1 MEKINDE
8 TIMAYVD
15 GELDTEQS
23 SLVREAL
30 QSDPVL
36 MEKADLFRE
45 TTSML
50 DGIYDA
56 PLHEEVPEC
65 LTDSINAHQFGF
77 SHRIRNF
84 FQDCLQFPAMQ
95 PAFASAIVAGIII
108 GTGFLFYMARNPL
121 APVPTTNTLV
131 SSEEFSHVLEKTPGG
146 QSRVIEKY
154 GATIIPV
161 VTFRDRGHRFCR
173 QYEVITESGANQ
185 VFQQGIACRDLK
197 GAWVTVT
204 FLTMKE
210 SISQHSGS
218 VSYELSG
225 SGNVIDETMDQLR
238 AGTPLTSKQELERIH
253 LNWKM

>member
-1 MEKINDE
+1 MEKLSDE

-23 SLVREAL
+23 TLVREAL

-65 LTDSINAHQFGF
+65 LTDSINAHQLGF
-77 SHRIRNF
+77 SHRIRKF
-84 FQDCLQFPAMQ
+84 FHDCLQFPAMQ

-108 GTGFLFYMARNPL
+108 GAGFLYKTWNPL
-121 APVPTTNTLV
+121 APVPTTDTLV
-131 SSEEFSHVLEKTPGG
+131 SSEEFSYALEKTPGG
-146 QSRVIEKY
+146 QSSEIKKY
-154 GATIIPV
+154 GATVTPV
-161 VTFRDRGHRFCR
+161 ITFRDKEHRFCR
-173 QYEVITESGANQ
+173 QYEVITESGTTQ

-197 GAWVTVT
+197 GAWETVT

-210 SISQHSGS
+210 SMSQHSGS

-225 SGNVIDETMDQLR
+225 SENIIDEAMDQLR
-238 AGTPLTSKQELERIH
+238 AGAPLTSVQELEHIH